1 MARELKGTRYLT
13 KENEPLK
20 DAILTQ
26 LPYMDFYQTLRFYAA
41 IDPGIDDK
49 GRALLN
55 ANDRYYLLT
64 VTCHRHDAWHPF
76 IFDRCREVERS
87 PDGHLDLWARYHY
100 KSTICTFGGCLQE
113 IIIDPEITIAIISG
127 TNKIALPFLI
137 QLQEEMESNQDL
149 KRIHPDVFWD
159 EPRKQAPQWSREKG
173 ITVRRK
179 TNPKEA
185 TVEAFGLI
193 DGMRTGKHY
202 RLLDYDDLIDETMVD
217 NPDIIRKVTQ
227 RWELSDNLGQLSGTR
242 KWHQG
247 TRYSFADTY
256 GILIERKTL
265 KERRHAA
272 TDDGTLKG
280 KPVLLTQQRW
290 EEVKT
295 AQRSTI
301 NAQMLLNPLAGN
313 ESTFQTTTLKHYD
326 VIPAILNVYIL
337 VDPSKGK
344 TKRSD
349 RTAIAV
355 IGIDVAGNK
364 YLLDGYCHRM
374 KLSRRY
380 ELITQL
386 KEKWENHPGVQ
397 ILRVGYEQYGMQS
410 DLETIEENQLRDDN
424 FFEIVELNTPQQ
436 GKHSKNDRIERLE
449 PDIRGGRFYLP
460 HVVYH
465 PEYGGGLH
473 NQALWEVWT
482 QADYD
487 RMQAAGAKNN
497 PEVGKI
503 LYRPMGRTGM
513 DRNDPNEGLTRAQRA
528 MEVTGQ
534 SYRIVTAIKRRN
546 EDGDIYD
553 LTRELIEELR
563 FHPFAPHDDL
573 SDAASRIYDIEPAS
587 PVAFEGLATEGR
599 TFPDS

>member
-1 MARELKGTRYLT
+1 MARELKGSRYLT
-13 KENEPLK
+13 KENEEL
-20 DAILTQ
+20 AEFITTQ
-26 LPYMDFYQTLRFYAA
+26 LRYLDFYQTLRFYAA
-41 IDPGIDDK
+41 IDAGLNDK

-64 VTCHRHDAWHPF
+64 VTCHRQDAWNPW
-76 IFDRCREVERS
+76 IFDRCREVEAQ
-87 PDGHLDLWARYHY
+87 PDGRLDLWARYHY
-100 KSTICTFGGCLQE
+100 KSTICTFAGCLQE
-113 IIIDPEITIAIISG
+113 IIINPEITIAIIAG

-137 QLQEEMESNQDL
+137 QLQEEMESNDDL

-159 EPRKQAPQWSREKG
+159 EPRKQAPQWSRDKG

-179 TNPKEA
+179 GNPKEA
-185 TVEAFGLI
+185 TIEAFGLI

-202 RLLDYDDLIDETMVD
+202 NLLNYDDLIDETMVD
-217 NPDIIRKVTQ
+217 NPDIIKKVTQ

-256 GILIERKTL
+256 GILIEKGIL
-265 KERRHAA
+265 KERRHPA
-272 TDDGTLKG
+272 TEDGQLKG
-280 KPVLLTQQRW
+280 KPVLLTQERW
-290 EEVKT
+290 EEVKN
-295 AQRSTI
+295 AQRSTV

-313 ESTFQTTTLKHYD
+313 ESTFQTTSLKHYD

-380 ELITQL
+380 ELISQL
-386 KEKWENHPGVQ
+386 REKWENHPGVQ
-397 ILRVGYEQYGMQS
+397 LLRVGYEQYGMQS
-410 DLETIEENQLRDDN
+410 DLEVIEEKQMSDDN
-424 FFEIVELNTPQQ
+424 HFEIVELNTPAQ

-465 PEYGGGLH
+465 PEFGGFVKDGRPSLN
-473 NQALWEVWT
+473 NQCLWEVWS
-482 QADYD
+482 QEDYD
-487 RMQAAGAKNN
+487 RMQAAGAKDN

-503 LYRPMGRTGM
+503 LYRPMM
-513 DRNDPNEGLTRAQRA
+513 GLTKNQRA
-528 MEVTGQ
+528 MEGTQ
-534 SYRIVTAIKRRN
+534 QTYRIVTAIKRRN

-573 SDAASRIYDIEPAS
+573 SDAASRIYDIEPSS
-587 PVAFEGLATEGR
+587 PVAFEGLAVESR
-599 TFPDS
+599 TYPDS